1 MAILPLPRIFFCSPE
16 FLPKFFA
23 ALTRI
28 FNVYMYAFVC
38 MHVCICMLKCMHK
51 EENGQHKLETVKNKT
66 RNTQ

>member
-1 MAILPLPRIFFCSPE
+1 MCVVVLPLQRIFMRT
-16 FLPKFFA
+16 FA
-23 ALTRI
+23 ALPRI
-28 FNVYMYAFVC
+28 FNVYMYASTC